1 MWNGSG
7 KPKGNPMVPSPV
19 SPPHPLV
26 VQLCRE
32 LVRLP
37 SVNPEDNPGT
47 AETGEARCANWIAD
61 WIKAEFPLAEVSTP
75 EVLPDRPNVV
85 ARFASDRP
93 HKPRLLLAPHT
104 DTVSVAG
111 MTIPPFEGEIR
122 EGRLYGRGASDTKG
136 PMACM
141 LAALHSVRDRL
152 PNLSHEIWFAGLA
165 GEEAG
170 QHGAHALASQEK
182 FDLVIAGEPTGLD
195 FVYTHK
201 GSMFL
206 TLTSHGV
213 AVHAARPQDGRN
225 AIYSMVEVLRLVRDE
240 LAPWLATFE
249 HPVLGH
255 STVSAGTIR
264 GGSKTNVVP
273 DFCQAT
279 LDIRT
284 VPGQGSAFERE
295 LFERL
300 HSVCPELEIQVH
312 RSHPLLTPLDHP
324 LLDTLQSLGALPA
337 GAPWFC
343 DAAVFAQHGSPA
355 IAMGP
360 GSIAQAHTCDE
371 WISVEDLEKGAS
383 FFESFLRSL
392 SLKG

>member
-1 MWNGSG
+1 
-7 KPKGNPMVPSPV
+7 
-19 SPPHPLV
+19 V

-32 LVRLP
+32 LVRIP
-37 SVNPEDNPGT
+37 SVNPDDNPGT
-47 AETGEARCANWIAD
+47 PETGEARCAHWLAD
-61 WIKAEFPLAEVSTP
+61 WIRTEFLGAEVSTP
-75 EVLPDRPNVV
+75 EVLPNRPNLI
-85 ARFASDRP
+85 ARFPSDKP
-93 HKPRLLLAPHT
+93 GKPRLLFAPHT
-104 DTVSVAG
+104 DTVSIVG
-111 MTIPPFEGEIR
+111 MTIPPFGGEVR

-136 PMACM
+136 PMASM
-141 LAALHSVRDRL
+141 LAALHSIRDVL
-152 PNLSHEIWFAGLA
+152 PSLSHEVWFAGLA

-170 QHGAHALASQEK
+170 QHGAHALAEK
-182 FDLVIAGEPTGLD
+182 ESFDLVIAGEPTGLD

-206 TLTSHGV
+206 TLSTKGV
-213 AVHAARPQDGRN
+213 AVHAARPQEGQN
-225 AIYSMVEVLRLVRDE
+225 AIYPMADVLCLVRDE
-240 LAPWLATFE
+240 LAPWLATFQ

-264 GGSKTNVVP
+264 GGSKTNIVP
-273 DFCQAT
+273 DACQAT

-284 VPGQGSAFERE
+284 VPGQGSEFELE

-300 HSVCPELEIQVH
+300 RAVCPTLEIQVS
-312 RSHPLLTPLDHP
+312 RAHPLLTPLDHP
-324 LLDTLQSLGALPA
+324 LLDKLQSQGALPA

-371 WISVEDLEKGAS
+371 WIALEDLIKGAA
-383 FFESFLRSL
+383 FFESFLRGL
-392 SLKG
+392 SAHG

>member
-1 MWNGSG
+1 MAS
-7 KPKGNPMVPSPV
+7 SPH
-19 SPPHPLV
+19 PDPLPLV

-32 LVRLP
+32 LVRIP
-37 SVNPEDNPGT
+37 SVNPDDNPGT
-47 AETGEARCANWIAD
+47 PETGEARCAHWLAD
-61 WIKAEFPLAEVSTP
+61 WIRTEFPGAEVSTP
-75 EVLPDRPNVV
+75 EVLPNRPNLI
-85 ARFASDRP
+85 ARFPSDKP
-93 HKPRLLLAPHT
+93 GKPRLLFAPHT
-104 DTVSVAG
+104 DTVSIVG
-111 MTIPPFEGEIR
+111 MTIPPFGGEVR

-136 PMACM
+136 PMASM
-141 LAALHSVRDRL
+141 LAALHAIRDVL
-152 PNLSHEIWFAGLA
+152 PSLSHEVWFAGLA

-170 QHGAHALASQEK
+170 QHGAHALAEK
-182 FDLVIAGEPTGLD
+182 ESFDLVIAGEPTGLD

-206 TLTSHGV
+206 TLSTKGV
-213 AVHAARPQDGRN
+213 AVHAARPHEGQN
-225 AIYSMVEVLRLVRDE
+225 AIYPMADVLCLVRDE
-240 LAPWLATFE
+240 LAPWLATFK

-264 GGSKTNVVP
+264 GGSKTNIVP
-273 DFCQAT
+273 DACQAT

-284 VPGQGSAFERE
+284 VPGQGSEFELE

-300 HSVCPELEIQVH
+300 RAVCPTLEIQVS
-312 RSHPLLTPLDHP
+312 RAHPLLTPLDHP
-324 LLDTLQSLGALPA
+324 LLDKLQSQGALPA

-371 WISVEDLEKGAS
+371 WIALEDLVKGAA
-383 FFESFLRSL
+383 FFESFLRGL
-392 SLKG
+392 SAHG

>member
-1 MWNGSG
+1 MDST
-7 KPKGNPMVPSPV
+7 PQTDPL
-19 SPPHPLV
+19 PLV
-26 VQLCRE
+26 VQLCRD
-32 LVRLP
+32 LVRIP
-37 SVNPEDNPGT
+37 SVNPDDNPGT
-47 AETGEARCANWIAD
+47 PETGEARCAQWLAD
-61 WIKAEFPLAEVSTP
+61 WIQTEFPGAEVSTP
-75 EVLPDRPNVV
+75 EVLPNRPNIV
-85 ARFASDRP
+85 ARFPSDTP
-93 HKPRLLLAPHT
+93 GKPRLLFAPHT
-104 DTVSVAG
+104 DTVSIVG
-111 MTIPPFEGEIR
+111 MTISPFGGEIR

-136 PMACM
+136 PMASM
-141 LAALHSVRDRL
+141 LAALHSVRDVL
-152 PNLSHEIWFAGLA
+152 PNLSHEVWFAGLA

-170 QHGAHALASQEK
+170 QHGAHALAAKET

-206 TLTSHGV
+206 TLSTRGV
-213 AVHAARPQDGRN
+213 AVHAARPQDGQN
-225 AIYSMVEVLRLVRDE
+225 AIYPMADVLRMVRDE
-240 LAPWLATFE
+240 LAPWLATFQ

-264 GGSKTNVVP
+264 GGSKTNIVP

-284 VPGQGSAFERE
+284 VPGQGASFEQE

-300 HSVCPELEIQVH
+300 RAVCPSLEIQVS
-312 RSHPLLTPLDHP
+312 RAHPLLTPLDHP
-324 LLDTLQSLGALPA
+324 LLDALQSQGSLPA

-343 DAAVFAQHGSPA
+343 DAAVFAQHGSPS

-371 WISVEDLEKGAS
+371 WISLADLEKGAS
-383 FFESFLRSL
+383 FFASFLRGL
-392 SLKG
+392 RRHA